1 MACGLGFPDDLCA
14 KDHWERSLG
23 GGKVG
28 QHYRL
33 RCPVCGKNG
42 CLEVTVKS
50 TGILYRCWYKPPGS
64 KKERPGCSTEAI
76 RAELADLD
84 YGATL
89 VFAGRSK
96 LASRRYCPGR
106 LPGHSVSQNGRAFAG
121 AHSTEQYQLQ
131 SCQRPASPVLPGAK
145 PMNDAPQLRF
155 AQRRSMLVPGF
166 GWPCAD
172 FWRIGYG
179 SLRLVSIAHVP
190 RLVAPDEV
198 SISRIR
204 GIATAPEGR
213 AELAAAFG

>member
-76 RAELADLD
+76 RAELADL
-84 YGATL
+84 L
-89 VFAGRSK
+89 PCWKGRK
-96 LASRRYCPGR
+96 PR
-106 LPGHSVSQNGRAFAG
+106 
-121 AHSTEQYQLQ
+121 
-131 SCQRPASPVLPGAK
+131 RPAI
-145 PMNDAPQLRF
+145 DR
-155 AQRRSMLVPGF
+155 
-166 GWPCAD
+166 D
-172 FWRIGYG
+172 E
-179 SLRLVSIAHVP
+179 
-190 RLVAPDEV
+190 LVALMLDKTLPPNAL
-198 SISRIR
+198 RIAGLR
-204 GIATAPEGR
+204 ALGMPEAQIR
-213 AELAAAFG
+213 AKLKIPERTYYDALRILAGKRWSA